1 MRESSKPQ
9 TYEDRVLVC
18 VDCGDQFVWTA
29 GEQLYFSERGLAPV
43 KRCPRCRE
51 FRRRTVHGP
60 RTELD
65 SAIAPV
71 RQPCGD
77 YDRQGAP

>member
-60 RTELD
+60 RTQLD